1 MPRITMT
8 TKHSTPNEHKLH
20 NGNYHKKINKCKESN
35 RSGENKKQG

>member
-20 NGNYHKKINKCKESN
+20 NGNYHKRINKCKESN